1 MTYTVKS
8 GDTLMTYTVKSGD
21 TLSGIAKAFTGD
33 WTRWAELLPVNS
45 GIKNPD
51 ASNPF
56 DPFKNVIHAGLVL
69 TIPAK
74 WTGETSTVSQDN
86 GDDKK
91 SRFFIGLGIALIIG
105 YFVLD

>member
-1 MTYTVKS
+1 
-8 GDTLMTYTVKSGD
+8 MTYTVKSGD

-56 DPFKNVIHAGLVL
+56 DPSKNVIHAGLVL

-74 WTGETSTVSQDN
+74 WTGD

-105 YFVLD
+105 YFVLND

>member
-1 MTYTVKS
+1 
-8 GDTLMTYTVKSGD
+8 MTYTVKSGD

-74 WTGETSTVSQDN
+74 WTGETVSQDN

-105 YFVLD
+105 YFVLN